1 MKNAIQATNNKG
13 AITIKTR
20 AILKFTIG
28 QKKHDLVAKID
39 VVDNG
44 KGIPESKLKEIF
56 YPMVTSKPDG
66 MGLGLTIAQSIITQ
80 NHGLIECASSKNQT
94 TFSIILPWSTE
105 DDI

>member
-1 MKNAIQATNNKG
+1 MCI
-13 AITIKTR
+13 R
-20 AILKFTIG
+20 
-28 QKKHDLVAKID
+28 DR
-39 VVDNG
+39 
-44 KGIPESKLKEIF
+44 GIPESKLKEIF